1 MMPSVEEYPEDLN
14 PFGDDDED
22 PPVVVQPEPSKP
34 IISPQSSI
42 GGEYPDDKNPFG
54 DDDDNVFIEPPKLRK
69 PVQVDDPKPMKRRPS
84 RKSYRA
90 PQPPKGVR
98 PFSIIVQDE
107 KRIF

>member
-14 PFGDDDED
+14 PFGDDEDED
-22 PPVVVQPEPSKP
+22 SPVVVQAEPSKP

-54 DDDDNVFIEPPKLRK
+54 DDDDVFIEPPKLRK